1 MNLRSDPRFKAYVE
15 DAVATAKGRFPRGDL
30 KGDSILPILLIGV
43 AGISVAVKVLT
54 WGTGEFLALDILGAA
69 GLAIL
74 ASLCWLSEPR
84 VEQFQIHAVASPR
97 SPSRRT
103 DRRVSW
109 ERGLE

>member
-1 MNLRSDPRFKAYVE
+1 MNLRSDPRFEAYVE

-84 VEQFQIHAVASPR
+84 VEPFQIHAVASPR